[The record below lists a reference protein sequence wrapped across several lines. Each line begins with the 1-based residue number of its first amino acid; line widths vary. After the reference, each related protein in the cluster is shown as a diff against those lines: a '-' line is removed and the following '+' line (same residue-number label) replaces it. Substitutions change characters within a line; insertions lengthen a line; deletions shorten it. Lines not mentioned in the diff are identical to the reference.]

1 MSWLPKR
8 PVCSRV
14 TVTGLSAITCN
25 LSRDPFFGLGSMV
38 TRKSRASASSEVSWQ
53 TAGVRALSG
62 MADVAIVGHMQ
73 NITFHEVDASR
84 WDDLERLFESRGGPK
99 SCWCMVWRAGAKTAK
114 GPDRKAAMKR
124 YVCEGVPI
132 GLLGYSGGEPVAWC
146 SIAPRTTYR
155 DFGGPTNI
163 SGLPEEV
170 WSLACFFIRRELRGK
185 GLTKR
190 IIEAAVQHA
199 AKRGAKVVEA
209 YPVEPGSPS
218 YRFMGYLPTFSAA
231 GFHEVGRAGARRRVM
246 RRELRK

>member
-1 MSWLPKR
+1 
-8 PVCSRV
+8 
-14 TVTGLSAITCN
+14 
-25 LSRDPFFGLGSMV
+25 
-38 TRKSRASASSEVSWQ
+38 
-53 TAGVRALSG
+53 
-62 MADVAIVGHMQ
+62 MADTAIVRPMQ
-73 NITFHEVDASR
+73 PITFHEVDASR
-84 WDDLERLFESRGGPK
+84 WDDFERLFENRGGPK

-132 GLLGYSGGEPVAWC
+132 GLLGYAGREPVAWC

-155 DFGGPTNI
+155 DLGGPTDA
-163 SGLPEEV
+163 GERPEDA

-209 YPVEPGSPS
+209 YPVEAGSPS
-218 YRFMGYLPTFSAA
+218 YRFMGYVSTFSSA
-231 GFHEVGRAGARRRVM
+231 GFQEVGRAGIRRHVM

>member
-1 MSWLPKR
+1 
-8 PVCSRV
+8 
-14 TVTGLSAITCN
+14 
-25 LSRDPFFGLGSMV
+25 
-38 TRKSRASASSEVSWQ
+38 
-53 TAGVRALSG
+53 
-62 MADVAIVGHMQ
+62 MADTAIVRHMQ
-73 NITFHEVDASR
+73 HITFHEVDASR

-132 GLLGYSGGEPVAWC
+132 GLLGYSSGEPVAWC

-155 DFGGPTNI
+155 DLGGPTNV
-163 SGLPEEV
+163 SELPEEV

-218 YRFMGYLPTFSAA
+218 YRFMGYLSTFSAA
-231 GFHEVGRAGARRRVM
+231 GFHEVGRAGTRRRVM
-246 RRELRK
+246 QRELRK